1 MNKNLSPLGFIAL
14 LWNERHDVASRRGY
28 VFAPSYDECYAL
40 MSAELAAGDY
50 WYGVTIGRIPVPI
63 ESLEGFDWSI
73 GLTEMDMCL

>member
-1 MNKNLSPLGFIAL
+1 
-14 LWNERHDVASRRGY
+14 
-28 VFAPSYDECYAL
+28 

-50 WYGVTIGRIPVPI
+50 WYGVNMGSMPVAI